1 MSALGLFVVKIIGPK
16 LVRAKSG
23 LVVLGWGVSIAGL
36 VLTGILQG
44 IIIPHSAQYV
54 RQAGVGILRVALYY
68 GGIFGLS
75 ILAGWVLA
83 DISKAVLGFFVS
95 YGVGVF
101 LTFLALAGRGFAGGI
116 LESGAELSAIVLAFT
131 ALFLLAL
138 LAGLV
143 GVVQGAAAS
152 DACGE

>member
-23 LVVLGWGVSIAGL
+23 LVVLGWGVSIASL
-36 VLTGILQG
+36 ALTGILQG

-54 RQAGVGILRVALYY
+54 PQAGVGILGVALYY

-95 YGVGVF
+95 YGVGLF
-101 LTFLALAGRGFAGGI
+101 LTFLALVGPGLAGVI
-116 LESGAELSAIVLAFT
+116 PESVAELSAIVFAFT
-131 ALFLLAL
+131 ALFPLAF

-143 GVVQGAAAS
+143 GAVLGAASSEA
-152 DACGE
+152 